1 MSQEIEFTLKIDG
14 NDANVVM
21 AGLLELQAKVSVN
34 TMFKIRQQLDAQ
46 IAAANTP
53 KAEPEKAAPAA

>member
-14 NDANVVM
+14 NDANVIM

-34 TMFKIRQQLDAQ
+34 TMFKVRQQLDAQ
-46 IAAANTP
+46 MAAANVP
-53 KAEPEKAAPAA
+53 KELAQGAAAA

>member
-14 NDANVVM
+14 NDANVIM

-34 TMFKIRQQLDAQ
+34 TMFKVRQQLDAQ
-46 IAAANTP
+46 MAAANAP
-53 KAEPEKAAPAA
+53 KEPAQGAAAA